1 MYFPTDRA
9 DWADKMRIICANPP
23 YPPDPQGNSSCVACL
38 MIFCGHLLHIFAT
51 GGYAFAKMLF
61 LQHNLSVPRNTKHKS
76 SSNHQSQIIWERS
89 IMKNSSSNQKAHRLS
104 SNKTPGMTRRQFAQ
118 LLGVAGTLGLVETP
132 MLAKIFADSK
142 KRLSWLAF
150 RTPTAEGA
158 WALTKVEGRVP
169 KELNGTLYR
178 VAPGQ
183 KDNHGILLKHL
194 FDGDAFVSA
203 YTFRD
208 GKVSLK
214 ARFVDLPERT
224 EELKAGKML
233 YSEFGTMAPSNVTAA
248 PRRTGKNQPNV
259 NIIYWDGRLLGL
271 SEGGHPTAID
281 PQTLQYQNRWNYY
294 GTLPASV
301 PHTAHPKFDPTTG
314 VGYCFGVEQ
323 GASFALTVF
332 RMEKDGK
339 LAKLYSVPLGGYH
352 MVHDM
357 LMSKE
362 HLIFVVPPV
371 KYNLGQLFSGKVSV
385 ADAVQ
390 YFEKEPTRYIIL
402 KKDGTGKPVVI
413 TQPSSMVFHH
423 GNAYEE
429 NGKIVIDSCLSS
441 DGTILNA
448 LYSWDKDALPKFAE
462 PNLTRL
468 TLDPVKGVVESRTE
482 LEESQEFPRFDSR
495 QGGASAR
502 YLYTLESKEKEDFF
516 VLPTLV
522 RHDLQ
527 KGVCKRIDAG
537 KGRTFGEPVF
547 VSHLTKAGEERGWI
561 LMQGYDGTRDENFLD
576 IRDAETLGLEA
587 RVWTGNH
594 FPLGFHGNF
603 YPNVF
608 VNA

>member
-1 MYFPTDRA
+1 M
-9 DWADKMRIICANPP
+9 KNP
-23 YPPDPQGNSSCVACL
+23 
-38 MIFCGHLLHIFAT
+38 
-51 GGYAFAKMLF
+51 
-61 LQHNLSVPRNTKHKS
+61 
-76 SSNHQSQIIWERS
+76 SSNRQAQRVSANI
-89 IMKNSSSNQKAHRLS
+89 NS
-104 SNKTPGMTRRQFAQ
+104 GMTRRQFAQ
-118 LLGVAGTLGLVETP
+118 MLGVAGTLGLVETP
-132 MLAKIFADSK
+132 MLASIFADSK

-150 RTPTAEGA
+150 RTATAEGA
-158 WALTKVEGRVP
+158 WSLTKIEGKVP

-183 KDNHGILLKHL
+183 KDNHGVLLKHL

-203 YTFRD
+203 YTIRD

-214 ARFVDLPERT
+214 ARFVDLPERA

-233 YSEFGTMAPSNVTAA
+233 YGEFGTMAPNNVATATAA
-248 PRRTGKNQPNV
+248 RRMSKNQPNV
-259 NIIYWDGRLLGL
+259 NIILWDGRLLGL

-281 PQTLQYQNRWNYY
+281 PQTLQFQSRWNYY

-301 PHTAHPKFDPTTG
+301 PHTAHPKFDPAAD

-323 GASFALTVF
+323 GASLALTVL

-339 LAKLYSVPLGGYH
+339 LTKLYSVPLGGYH

-371 KYNLGQLFSGKVSV
+371 KYNLGMLFSGKVSV

-390 YFEKEPTRYIIL
+390 FFEKEPTRYIIL
-402 KKDGTGKPVVI
+402 KKDGTGKPVII

-423 GNAYEE
+423 GNAFEE
-429 NGKIVIDSCLSS
+429 NGKIVMDSCLNS

-448 LYSWDKDALPKFAE
+448 LYSWDKDTLPKFAE
-462 PNLTRL
+462 PRLTRIV
-468 TLDPVKGVVESRTE
+468 LDPVKSVVESRTE
-482 LEESQEFPRFDSR
+482 IEESQEFPRFDAR
-495 QGGASAR
+495 LGGKSAR
-502 YLYTLESKEKEDFF
+502 FLYTLESKEREDFF

-527 KGVCKRIDAG
+527 KGACKRIDAG

-547 VSHLTKAGEERGWI
+547 VPRPVKDSEAFGWI
-561 LMQGYDGTRDENFLD
+561 LMQGYDGTRDENFFE
-576 IRDAETLGLEA
+576 IRDAETLELEA

-608 VNA
+608 VETK